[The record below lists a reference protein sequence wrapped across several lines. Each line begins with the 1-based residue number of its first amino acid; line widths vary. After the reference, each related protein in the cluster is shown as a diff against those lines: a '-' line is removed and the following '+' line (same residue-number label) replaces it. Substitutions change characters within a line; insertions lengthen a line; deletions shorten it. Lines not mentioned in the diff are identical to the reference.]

1 MAGHLMQSRASLP
14 CENPVETYI
23 YNYKSAVSTARTEQL
38 TPSFM
43 PVATVIRMSTPAPLF
58 TAARLLLVGDT
69 IRVSAPSGVC
79 WATITA
85 LDDDEPNRR
94 IRITARTDTTGET
107 VTVDV
112 APGDKFDRQHDADPH
127 ETVIVE
133 ATDFWKWIG
142 THINHPNTGQRV
154 RITDVRPAQHPK
166 DGREIVTIVVANGP
180 LIFSERTGHLVF
192 EDN

>member
-1 MAGHLMQSRASLP
+1 MKLGRAK
-14 CENPVETYI
+14 I
-23 YNYKSAVSTARTEQL
+23 H
-38 TPSFM
+38 M
-43 PVATVIRMSTPAPLF
+43 PAATVVLMSRPAPLP
-58 TAARLLLVGDT
+58 TTVRLLLVGDT
-69 IRVSAPSGVC
+69 ISVSAPSGVC
-79 WATITA
+79 WATIAA

-107 VTVDV
+107 VTVDA
-112 APGDKFDRQHDADPH
+112 APGDKFDRQHDADPR

-154 RITDVRPAQHPK
+154 RITDVQPARHPK
-166 DGREIVTIVVANGP
+166 DRSEIVMIVVANGP
-180 LIFSERTGHLVF
+180 LIFFERTGHLVF